1 MNQSLKPQL
10 KMRNKKDNR
19 YTVRF
24 SDNDNYR
31 LKELSEKLN
40 IDVAKII
47 RYATIDLLNKYDK
60 NKYE

>member
-1 MNQSLKPQL
+1 
-10 KMRNKKDNR
+10 MRNKKDNR